1 MVQGQPGP
9 NMRAASYQAQQQPKK
24 AASSFIMP
32 MYTLGIVAFFVFTIV
47 KIVMKKTNKSK
58 VKPFESDPVF
68 VEKVFK
74 KVEADPKNKLGETL
88 VIFLTIASLAA
99 SRKRSHFFYLS
110 TQSLKFELKD
120 GKIIMQVRKAS
131 TNLPNAP

>member
-9 NMRAASYQAQQQPKK
+9 NMRAAAYQAQQQPKTGS
-24 AASSFIMP
+24 SSFIMP

-47 KIVMKKTNKSK
+47 KIVMKKTNKNK

-74 KVEADPKNKLGETL
+74 KPEADSKNKLGEP
-88 VIFLTIASLAA
+88 
-99 SRKRSHFFYLS
+99 
-110 TQSLKFELKD
+110 
-120 GKIIMQVRKAS
+120 
-131 TNLPNAP
+131 TNLSLNR